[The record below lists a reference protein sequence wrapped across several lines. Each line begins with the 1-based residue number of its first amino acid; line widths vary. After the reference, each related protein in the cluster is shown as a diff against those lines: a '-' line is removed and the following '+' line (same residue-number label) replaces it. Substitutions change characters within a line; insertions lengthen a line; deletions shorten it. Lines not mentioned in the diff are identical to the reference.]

1 MQKKEVEKSGCLDYF
16 IVLLIII
23 FALLADS
30 IFNF

>member
-1 MQKKEVEKSGCLDYF
+1 MQKNEIEKTGCLDYF
-16 IVLLIII
+16 IVAVIII